1 MVLLDFYNKEVLFLT
16 IAVHAVYVVSE
27 DIFMRF
33 GLLICFQNRFRN
45 DFDIPLLNFELNVDL
60 IGILHS
66 YPSTLRIRNL
76 YPVLNSKKILEFLS
90 VHFLSI
96 NIKNTNFK
104 FCKMFSAT

>member
-1 MVLLDFYNKEVLFLT
+1 MRF
-16 IAVHAVYVVSE
+16 VYVVSE

-33 GLLICFQNRFRN
+33 GLLICFQNGFRN

-76 YPVLNSKKILEFLS
+76 YPVLNSEKILEFL
-90 VHFLSI
+90 FCAFFI
-96 NIKNTNFK
+96 NLHKNKIRQLFRK
-104 FCKMFSAT
+104 IQI